1 MRKRT
6 LAVPIVLACLTAAGG
21 CASTGLSTREVRG
34 QDYATYAFSMSEAV
48 DAGPGSAAGPGGVD
62 SNRRTSSV
70 LEAVDSITASTAP
83 RREPIVTPARIAVGQ
98 LGEVAPPLSMLESL
112 RTQRDV
118 YASVQP
124 IPAVIDIGAPPLPNR
139 PGEMASSRNEAKEH
153 GERMRRYAAGIGADY
168 LFLCGGTVDRATT
181 DTAYKLANA
190 TIIGAFVMPSER
202 IQATARASG
211 SLIDVR
217 SGRVVLSVSADG
229 HREKLAPSVSRE
241 GHEIALLEG
250 LRGEVIQELATELT
264 QQIKAQGAAA
274 PVAAPTS
281 LNPN

>member
-6 LAVPIVLACLTAAGG
+6 VAVPIVIACLAAGG

-48 DAGPGSAAGPGGVD
+48 DANTATTAAAA
-62 SNRRTSSV
+62 
-70 LEAVDSITASTAP
+70 EH
-83 RREPIVTPARIAVGQ
+83 EPVVTPARIAVGQ
-98 LGEVAPPLSMLESL
+98 LGEVAPPQSMLELL
-112 RTQRDV
+112 RQQPDMFN
-118 YASVQP
+118 SVQP
-124 IPAVIDIGAPPLPNR
+124 IPAVIDIGAAPLPHR
-139 PGEMASSRNEAKEH
+139 PGELASARYDAKEH

-190 TIIGAFVMPSER
+190 TIIGAFVVPSER

-211 SLIDVR
+211 SLIDVE

-241 GHEIALLEG
+241 GHEIALLQA
-250 LRGEVIQELATELT
+250 LRDEVIAELATQLV
-264 QQIKAQGAAA
+264 QQIEAQGSR
-274 PVAAPTS
+274 PVR
-281 LNPN
+281 